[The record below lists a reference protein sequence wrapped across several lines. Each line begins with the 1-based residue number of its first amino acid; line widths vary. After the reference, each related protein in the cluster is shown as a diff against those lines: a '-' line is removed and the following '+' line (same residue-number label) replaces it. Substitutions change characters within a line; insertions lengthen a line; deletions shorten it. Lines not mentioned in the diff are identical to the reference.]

1 MLPSRD
7 FIKLYDQY
15 SKGRYALARD
25 SLAENPEEGQ
35 VYTTEYRRVNVD
47 STRKQALLNMS
58 TDYAAERDFLK
69 KHLAYQ
75 NSKVKMLTAVP
86 SQDQDFYH

>member
-15 SKGRYALARD
+15 SRGKYALARD
-25 SLAENPEEGQ
+25 SLAENPEEGLA
-35 VYTTEYRRVNVD
+35 YSTEYRRVNLD
-47 STRKQALLNMS
+47 SKRKQALLNMS
-58 TDYAAERDFLK
+58 TDQAAERDLLK
-69 KHLAYQ
+69 KHQAYQ

-86 SQDQDFYH
+86 TLN